1 MQNLDLHQK
10 ITASVGAAMVA
21 LTLWVGFVSPPPTD
35 EERARAA
42 SVLLPPER
50 PAALAAELPEE
61 DTPTVGNDNGNDND
75 NDNGNGNGNGT
86 GDDQGDGTVDEPE
99 VDDAGILT
107 VAAQRDAWLRAFDE
121 GAIDLFG
128 VMTERGFV
136 AEVDRTV
143 GLVEREPDIVQI
155 ALGWPH
161 DGLDPARI
169 AAVTDRG
176 AMPMISWEPWKFRAS
191 QPALQPEYSLQNIVD
206 GDFDL
211 YIERFATSI
220 AELDHPIMIRL
231 AHEMNGSW
239 YPWAEG
245 INDNG
250 RGSYVLF
257 WRAVVARVERIAPD
271 HVIWVWSPNVR
282 FGGSTELEG
291 LYPGDDAVDLIGLVG
306 YFGHLSDTPTSY
318 PTFDEL
324 FGPTLDEIRELTDLP
339 ILITETS
346 ATEEGGLKPAWT
358 LDLFEGVAANRDV
371 IGLVWFDVDKEADW
385 RVDSSPEALAAIQ
398 AGLELPTFRLD
409 G

>member
-35 EERARAA
+35 LERARAA
-42 SVLLPPER
+42 AVLLPPER
-50 PAALAAELPEE
+50 PDALAADLPEDE
-61 DTPTVGNDNGNDND
+61 LDALVEAVADAEQA
-75 NDNGNGNGNGT
+75 
-86 GDDQGDGTVDEPE
+86 GDERPPEPEPE
-99 VDDAGILT
+99 VDESGILT
-107 VAAQRDAWLRAFDE
+107 VAAQREAWLRAFDE
-121 GAIDLFG
+121 GSIDLFG

-161 DGLDPARI
+161 DGLDPTRI

-176 AMPMISWEPWKFRAS
+176 AIPMISWEPWKFRAA
-191 QPALQPEYSLQNIVD
+191 QPALQPEYSLQNIID

-211 YIERFATSI
+211 YIERFATSV

-245 INDNG
+245 TNDNAS
-250 RGSYVLF
+250 GSYVLF
-257 WRAVVARVERIAPD
+257 WRAVVARVEQIAPD

-282 FGGSTELEG
+282 FGGSTALDD

-306 YFGHLSDTPTSY
+306 YFGHLSETPTSY

-324 FGPTLDEIRELTDLP
+324 FGPTIDEIRELTDLP

-346 ATEEGGLKPAWT
+346 ATEDGGFKADWT
-358 LDLFEGVAANRDV
+358 ADLFESVAASRDV

-385 RVDSSPEALAAIQ
+385 RVDSSPEALDAIR
-398 AGLELPTFRLD
+398 AGLELPTFRID
-409 G
+409 